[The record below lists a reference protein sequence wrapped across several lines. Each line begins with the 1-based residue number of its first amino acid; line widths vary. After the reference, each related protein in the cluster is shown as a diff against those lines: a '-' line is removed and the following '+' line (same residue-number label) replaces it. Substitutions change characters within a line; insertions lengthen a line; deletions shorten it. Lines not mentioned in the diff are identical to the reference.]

1 MKSMS
6 TLFPLTTIQGKLRF
20 WLQNIIQHFVT
31 FITKKKKEV
40 FFPSPKLNVFWSK
53 NYSSALLRKSRKR
66 GCPLNTQ
73 QKRASCLATLC
84 CQTSWKVPG
93 FAFYHPRSIYLSYD
107 TYERLSVNID
117 PRLAQVQNL
126 ISLIFGSSITLKG
139 AVSHALRMLNSLKS
153 VQPNKKSNWRESS
166 QIKWKSVSI
175 VANRCSF
182 CILSIYLN
190 YLDIRLSC
198 YSNFLENCGNPKRY
212 LALQAKDVGWRR

>member
-1 MKSMS
+1 MAQKKKILHCFKRRHCEKTLSRTNS
-6 TLFPLTTIQGKLRF
+6 FVFTFSAVVVLPSDCILSFLFPTETDVLVPVLSRSTEVVVV
-20 WLQNIIQHFVT
+20 NFVL
-31 FITKKKKEV
+31 V
-40 FFPSPKLNVFWSK
+40 
-53 NYSSALLRKSRKR
+53 
-66 GCPLNTQ
+66 
-73 QKRASCLATLC
+73 
-84 CQTSWKVPG
+84 
-93 FAFYHPRSIYLSYD
+93 
-107 TYERLSVNID
+107 
-117 PRLAQVQNL
+117 
-126 ISLIFGSSITLKG
+126 LKG

-212 LALQAKDVGWRR
+212 LALQAKDVGSRR